1 MSKRSF
7 LVALV
12 GVLALTAAVAG
23 IATGAGSQV
32 PGRNGVLSS
41 DIAPGAVRASD
52 TANPRWRP
60 LKPINGWTALG
71 EGTRPTKIAKDTLG
85 FIHLRGAL
93 GRSSGTSDSPFRL
106 PKGFRPRVVVHL
118 AVAVDSDT
126 TAQLKID
133 TNGLATIV
141 YGGPAP
147 DRISLEGISFSR

>member
-7 LVALV
+7 LAALV
-12 GVLALTAAVAG
+12 GVLTLTAAVAG

-41 DIAPGAVRASD
+41 DIARNAVRASD
-52 TANPRWRP
+52 AANPRWRP
-60 LKPINGWTALG
+60 LKPINGWSALG
-71 EGTRPTKIAKDTLG
+71 EGTRPTKIAKDSFG
-85 FIHLRGAL
+85 FVHLRGAL
-93 GRSSGTSDSPFRL
+93 GHPTGTNQSPFRV
-106 PKGFRPRVVVHL
+106 PKPYRPRVVIHL

-141 YGGPAP
+141 SQPPLP
-147 DRISLEGISFSR
+147 DRISLEGVSFSR